1 MESMECEIPSIGD
14 RESYEDLRD
23 AMQAQTYWVRF
34 FMRPCCPPPSE
45 DTARALVE
53 RLKGEIDDRA
63 DMTEGQRADLKSII
77 DGRLEWYLTL
87 SVRHTA

>member
-1 MESMECEIPSIGD
+1 MLAAGLEQGGGLWNRWNVKSPSIGD

-34 FMRPCCPPPSE
+34 FIRPCCLRPSE

-63 DMTEGQRADLKSII
+63 
-77 DGRLEWYLTL
+77 
-87 SVRHTA
+87 V